1 MPDPDLNGGGNAI
14 DELLRRAPDDSL
26 ETRTIKRQGFS
37 LQLAIGIISGLTASV
52 VGGVVYIQ
60 SGEADDCQEQIE
72 QLREDQES
80 AQSLLLAQINDRLDS
95 QSGDLIRCREQ
106 NERTNAE
113 LRELEEEWRD
123 KLAEMNARLHEQ

>member
-1 MPDPDLNGGGNAI
+1 MPDVEGEKGGNAI
-14 DELLRRAPDDSL
+14 DAILSGAPDDSL
-26 ETRTIKRQGFS
+26 ATRAIKRQGWS
-37 LQLAIGIISGLTASV
+37 LQVAIGIICGLAATV

-60 SGEADDCQEQIE
+60 GAESDDCQEQIE

-80 AQSLLLAQINDRLDS
+80 AQSLLLSQINDRLDS
-95 QSGDLIRCREQ
+95 QSGELSRCRER